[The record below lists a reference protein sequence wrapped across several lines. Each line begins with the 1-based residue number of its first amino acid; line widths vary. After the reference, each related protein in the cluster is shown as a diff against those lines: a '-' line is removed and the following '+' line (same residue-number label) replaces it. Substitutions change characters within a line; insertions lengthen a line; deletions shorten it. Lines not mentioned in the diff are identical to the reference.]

1 MTTQP
6 AQTETEQRVAD
17 LTIAEFRA
25 LVREIVV
32 EVVEEL
38 IDPDE
43 GLEPRP
49 EFIEEM
55 ERRLALDEPT
65 IPAEEVYRRLGL
77 D

>member
-1 MTTQP
+1 MTTQT
-6 AQTETEQRVAD
+6 AQTVAD

-25 LVREIVV
+25 LVREIVA

-43 GLEPRP
+43 GLEVRP

-55 ERRLALDEPT
+55 ERRLASDEPT
-65 IPAEEVYRRLGL
+65 IPAEEVYRQLGL

>member
-1 MTTQP
+1 MTTQT
-6 AQTETEQRVAD
+6 AQKVAD
-17 LTIAEFRA
+17 LTIDEFRA
-25 LVREIVV
+25 LVREIVA

-43 GLEPRP
+43 GLEVRP

-55 ERRLALDEPT
+55 ERRLASDEPT
-65 IPAEEVYRRLGL
+65 IPAEEVYLQLGL

>member
-1 MTTQP
+1 MTTQ
-6 AQTETEQRVAD
+6 ATKTVAD

-25 LVREIVV
+25 LVREIVA

-43 GLEPRP
+43 GLEVRP

-55 ERRLALDEPT
+55 KELLASDEPT
-65 IPAEEVYRRLGL
+65 IPAEEVYRQLGL

>member
-1 MTTQP
+1 MTTQ
-6 AQTETEQRVAD
+6 ATKTVAD

-25 LVREIVV
+25 LVREIVA

-43 GLEPRP
+43 GLEVRP

-55 ERRLALDEPT
+55 ERRLASDDPT
-65 IPAEEVYRRLGL
+65 IPAEEVYRQLGL